1 MSTVTLTG
9 DDYRYRFEVDAKQ
22 RFIDSLR
29 ERFNT
34 AASYKRGILKWG
46 TLIEQKTDE
55 LGRFLTGRTP
65 SLDFIDP
72 SPNLDRQDDKVLRAK
87 ILALTSSRAKQLG
100 VGRSTLHYLRRRARM
115 SKPFEVYKPIV
126 MKLNR

>member
-34 AASYKRGILKWG
+34 GASYKRGILKWG

-55 LGRFLTGRTP
+55 LGRFLTRRA
-65 SLDFIDP
+65 SNLDFVKPEPKLEKSD
-72 SPNLDRQDDKVLRAK
+72 SLSCEEGFFHLLLLKLG
-87 ILALTSSRAKQLG
+87 ALTSG
-100 VGRSTLHYLRRRARM
+100 RARFTICGRTRRVKTN
-115 SKPFEVYKPIV
+115 SPFTSPS
-126 MKLNR
+126 